1 MLKCRYCGKDSLDR
15 NLVKGKIVL
24 CDALNTGEGPFYA
37 GTAGAV
43 MRGQIARD
51 SVFIFPLP
59 ASYVDANDGSKI
71 FLYINSTRNATATI
85 FKSTEVNDTLAPYV
99 FSFSSRGP
107 NPITSDI
114 LKPDTSAPGVSILAA
129 WSLLNPVSEV
139 KGDTRYVPYNIKSGT
154 SMPCP
159 HATGAAAYIKSFHP
173 SWSPAAIK
181 SALMTTGHINPIKAV
196 NPGLI
201 YDAGELDYLK
211 FLCGQGYNATTL
223 RNVTRANSSCS
234 KAINRTVWDLNYPS
248 FSLSTESGKSAAQA
262 FHRTV
267 TNVGSPT
274 SIYKLI
280 VKTQPGLKIQVQPR
294 VLQFKSFGQKKSFVV
309 RIGAT
314 FAKKENIM
322 ISGYLVWDD
331 GVHQGYLVNMDLG
344 TKSTREVHL
353 HYLQKVVEG
362 M

>member
-71 FLYINSTRNATATI
+71 FLYITQ
-85 FKSTEVNDTLAPYV
+85 P
-99 FSFSSRGP
+99 
-107 NPITSDI
+107 DI
-114 LKPDTSAPGVSILAA
+114 SAPGVSILAA

-223 RNVTRANSSCS
+223 RNVTRDNSSCS

-314 FAKKENIM
+314 FAKKENIV

-344 TKSTREVHL
+344 TKCTREVHL